1 MALSLAEDKPT
12 GPVKKTKWYRQLY
25 FWVIVAIILGV
36 LVGWLWPGFGEAMQP
51 IGTTFV
57 EAMRMLIGP
66 IVFLTII
73 AGIASVANIKQV
85 GSTGIKALIY
95 FQCGTLIAMVTGLVA
110 INLIPLGNGV
120 NADVSTIETSDTVN
134 ALIEKGEDQ
143 QWWEFLTHIV
153 PSSMVEPFV
162 EGDILQ
168 IIFLA
173 VIFGVALNAVGSKIG
188 APILDLVQRGTKVV
202 FKVLSFIM
210 KLAPLGAFGAMAYAI
225 GKYGVSTL
233 TSLGGLIA
241 LFYLTSAFFVLVVL
255 GSVMG
260 YLKLNIFKLLRY
272 LKEELL
278 LIVGTSTAEPA
289 LPGLMRKMEY
299 AGAKKSIVGLVVPT
313 GYSFNLDGA
322 AIYLSLAA
330 VYIAQATNA
339 NLTITQQIGLMAIM
353 LLTSKGAAGVAGGGF
368 IALAATLSTVGTIP
382 AAGIMLIFGI
392 DKFMSECRALVNFIG
407 NAVATLFVAKWD
419 KGLDV
424 DRVRKVLNK
433 EDVPDLPD
441 EIDATEN
448 PLSIEST
455 ELVGAYTADFHHHE
469 HAPKPEY
476 SVDAV
481 AQELAEAKAAGVPT
495 QSVAADA
502 NGQHRHRRSGQHR
515 PAARQRRPS
524 IPAVATRL
532 SSPAGGPH
540 PGRQRLSRPTSAHP
554 NPTRRHRRRR
564 RDKVMKVLLAPDK
577 FKGSLTAAEVVHH
590 LGNGLAERGHQLHRA
605 AARRRRGRQRRRP
618 PSPPASEPSRSPSA
632 TPSVDE
638 APRHRRFRRHH
649 RRHRGRQHLRAAH
662 PARRDASPRSTPP
675 AAASGEAIIRHAPTR
690 RHPDRAGP
698 GRIGQHRRRRRHA
711 RRARRRV
718 PGRRRRPD
726 HSIDGGTLQRIRSI
740 DTTDLADLS
749 QRRHRHRQRRAEPA
763 HRTRRRRRRLRPAK
777 GRHPGDRRHPR
788 HRPAPPRRLL
798 DRRRIPGR
806 RPATPHTPGAG
817 AAGGLGFAGLLLGG
831 RTVSGADYF
840 LDLLDFETHL
850 QGCDLVITG
859 EGRMDDQTL
868 NGKLPAIIARRAG
881 QIPVIAVV
889 GRSDIT
895 PAALTQMG
903 IQAVHAIADHTDRN
917 PAGDPACISSGCW
930 KNSAAPSRSPGSRC
944 R

>member
-1 MALSLAEDKPT
+1 
-12 GPVKKTKWYRQLY
+12 
-25 FWVIVAIILGV
+25 
-36 LVGWLWPGFGEAMQP
+36 MQP

-57 EAMRMLIGP
+57 KAMRMLIGP

-85 GSTGIKALIY
+85 GSTGIKALVY
-95 FQCGTLIAMVTGLVA
+95 FQGGTLLAMITGLVA
-110 INLIPLGNGV
+110 INLIPLGNSV

-134 ALIEKGEDQ
+134 TLIEKGEDQ

-173 VIFGVALNAVGSKIG
+173 VIFGVALNAVGRIG
-188 APILDLVQRGTKVV
+188 APILDLVQRSTKVV
-202 FKVLSFIM
+202 FKVLSYIM

-299 AGAKKSIVGLVVPT
+299 AGARKSIVGLVVPT

-433 EDVPDLPD
+433 EDVP
-441 EIDATEN
+441 TCR
-448 PLSIEST
+448 T
-455 ELVGAYTADFHHHE
+455 
-469 HAPKPEY
+469 
-476 SVDAV
+476 
-481 AQELAEAKAAGVPT
+481 
-495 QSVAADA
+495 
-502 NGQHRHRRSGQHR
+502 
-515 PAARQRRPS
+515 
-524 IPAVATRL
+524 
-532 SSPAGGPH
+532 
-540 PGRQRLSRPTSAHP
+540 
-554 NPTRRHRRRR
+554 
-564 RDKVMKVLLAPDK
+564 
-577 FKGSLTAAEVVHH
+577 
-590 LGNGLAERGHQLHRA
+590 
-605 AARRRRGRQRRRP
+605 
-618 PSPPASEPSRSPSA
+618 
-632 TPSVDE
+632 
-638 APRHRRFRRHH
+638 
-649 RRHRGRQHLRAAH
+649 
-662 PARRDASPRSTPP
+662 RSTPP
-675 AAASGEAIIRHAPTR
+675 RTRSPSKARSWSAPTPPNSTTTNTHRNPNTPSTPSPRNWPTPR
-690 RHPDRAGP
+690 RRESRLTQGQRSNPWACPDR
-698 GRIGQHRRRRRHA
+698 
-711 RRARRRV
+711 
-718 PGRRRRPD
+718 
-726 HSIDGGTLQRIRSI
+726 
-740 DTTDLADLS
+740 
-749 QRRHRHRQRRAEPA
+749 RQRPA
-763 HRTRRRRRRLRPAK
+763 ACQCRRRLTVV
-777 GRHPGDRRHPR
+777 
-788 HRPAPPRRLL
+788 APDHQPL
-798 DRRRIPGR
+798 
-806 RPATPHTPGAG
+806 AAHTR
-817 AAGGLGFAGLLLGG
+817 AAS
-831 RTVSGADYF
+831 V
-840 LDLLDFETHL
+840 
-850 QGCDLVITG
+850 
-859 EGRMDDQTL
+859 
-868 NGKLPAIIARRAG
+868 
-881 QIPVIAVV
+881 
-889 GRSDIT
+889 
-895 PAALTQMG
+895 
-903 IQAVHAIADHTDRN
+903 
-917 PAGDPACISSGCW
+917 
-930 KNSAAPSRSPGSRC
+930 PSPT
-944 R
+944 